1 MAKWSHRIISKK
13 VGGELKDHYVDLD
26 RRFDTFSSD
35 ANSEAAAFRSYLAAI
50 EGGEAGSSWN
60 DILKHRLVVVLG
72 EPGSGKSEE
81 FRHQTDVRR
90 RNGQTAFFLELNRL
104 VTDEV
109 AAVLGEV
116 GVAEF
121 FRWKAGASE
130 ATFFLDAV
138 DESKLRRVDDFLIA
152 LDRLHSVI
160 VQHIHRC
167 RFVISSR
174 ISAWRPETDRA
185 EVMRRFGLSSPPSG
199 EESSEPISIITLSPL
214 DKQRVELFARELGIA
229 DPAAFVAAINEHDA
243 WDFARRPLDVI
254 ELYRYWQE
262 HGRLGSLTELMEFS
276 CNNLIKEVERKAK
289 HDFLPP
295 ERAMEGVETLAA
307 ASLLTRRVNF
317 RIDDDRDISTAS
329 AVVIRDVLP
338 APWPSDQQKAVLDR
352 ALFDGASY
360 GMLRFHHRRHSEYL
374 AAKWLLRLQSS
385 NCPYSEIEEVLFAE
399 VDGLWT
405 IRPSLEPVAAWLAG
419 MAEIPSIERLRQR
432 VLEAAP
438 AIHLRYG
445 DPGALPLPYR
455 KSILKALVDR
465 YKGRDR
471 VSISWDGDAR
481 KRLASPDLSG
491 DVTAYLA
498 SSETPEDLK
507 CDLFMLVAHGRLPDC
522 CDVAITMLGDT
533 ATTENLRLYAA
544 VAIRESGTP
553 QIRRQAFDAL
563 IGMPNPSS
571 RLIGHVIE
579 ACFPTVTSAEELL
592 AAIRMAPEIRRHS
605 VDLPYTLEKHLREV
619 LTPEASISIMNGL
632 LVLLHEPPL
641 IEKKSVSRR
650 YAWTVELIPL
660 CLQLILGKAQLS
672 PEEVVSILEAV
683 RVLESRNS
691 YGWWDSHDNRKEA
704 KDIAQALDRHSN
716 VKRALYWRR
725 VIRHREKYGRDPYF
739 HSLQGLYLVSNFS
752 VADIGWMKIDALGNE
767 RTGTD
772 RRLLLDHMLAIA
784 RQNNAVWKLFLS
796 TLPSLVRFDVGL
808 WKFVAKQFAELA
820 WLPIWQFMV
829 SQRHNGVG
837 DKYWWKR
844 KKRETFDKW
853 FAIRDRY
860 WMWRHRS
867 ELESGKFVGVLAN
880 VVMDSTRQQSSREV
894 IDWDVVSK
902 KWGRSTSQSICRG
915 CEVVWRQHKPVF
927 PHEKADNTVEY
938 FVLASLPGLA
948 SLWGR
953 GALDFNAMS
962 ADGVELA
969 TRYACRE
976 LNGFPEWFPHLL
988 AKRAVEV
995 GRTLMLAIAG
1005 EWEYPGDQQ
1014 HVHGVLSTL
1023 VWHDIDT
1030 QKIVPGVIELLV
1042 KGDPKNQQMLGY
1054 AIDFI
1059 MKDPAGRA
1067 FVSAWAPGRESAI
1080 APASA
1085 PWFLWVAA
1093 WLRVDGVAALQAIE
1107 QCIAGLALPEAD
1119 ALVVGVCSHLFDRRG
1134 GEASIVAPAL
1144 SYREPACLRRL
1155 IPLVI
1160 QHVRPAEDRDHSNG
1174 EAYSPDARDDAE
1186 RFRYLLWEVLRD
1198 SESPEAD
1205 NVLRGF
1211 LDEPSMVRN
1220 HDWIR
1225 ELLDRRRSRRA
1236 DDVPWKAMDVRS
1248 FAEKHLI
1255 APRSDYTLY
1264 RLICRHLKDIQADFE
1279 RPEISGARKRL
1290 RKEDLED
1297 SLRNLLHEELK
1308 QRAGDWYSV
1317 TAESE
1322 IDLAQRPDLTV
1333 SRPGLNSLPIEV
1345 KLANLKHWPLHK
1357 LLERLEN
1364 QLVGQ
1369 YLRAEGVRYGVYVL
1383 GNTDPNRHWE
1393 EVGSATKIDF
1403 QTLVARIAER
1413 ARVLENEHRPGVDG
1427 IAVIGI
1433 DFSDPRERK

>member
-1 MAKWSHRIISKK
+1 M
-13 VGGELKDHYVDLD
+13 KDHYVDLD
-26 RRFDTFSSD
+26 RRFDTFSPD
-35 ANSEAAAFRSYLAAI
+35 TNSEAAALRSYLDAL
-50 EGGEAGSSWN
+50 EGGGAGSSWN

-81 FRHQTDVRR
+81 FRHQAEVHQRD
-90 RNGQTAFFLELNRL
+90 GQTTFLLELNRL

-109 AAVLGEV
+109 AVVLGEA
-116 GVAEF
+116 GFAEF
-121 FRWKAGASE
+121 CRWKAGASE

-152 LDRLHSVI
+152 LDRLHGVI
-160 VQHIHRC
+160 VQHLHRC

-174 ISAWRPETDRA
+174 ISAWRPETDQA
-185 EVMRRFGLSSPPSG
+185 VVTRRFAVSSPLSG
-199 EESSEPISIITLSPL
+199 EDTSEPVSIVTLTPL
-214 DKQRVELFARELGIA
+214 DKQRVELFAQELGIA
-229 DPAAFVAAINEHDA
+229 DPASFIAAINEHDA

-276 CNNLIKEVERKAK
+276 CNNLIREVERKAK
-289 HDFLPP
+289 HDFLPL

-317 RIDDDRDISTAS
+317 RIEDDRDISAAS
-329 AVVIRDVLP
+329 AVIIRDVLP
-338 APWPSDQQKAVLDR
+338 APWPSDQQKAILDR

-360 GMLRFHHRRHSEYL
+360 GMLRFHHRRHAEYL
-374 AAKWLLRLQSS
+374 AAKWLLRLLSN
-385 NCPYSEIEEVLFAE
+385 NCPYTDIEEVLFAV
-399 VDGLWT
+399 VDGFWT
-405 IRPSLEPVAAWLAG
+405 SRPSLEPVAAWLAG
-419 MAEIPSIERLRQR
+419 MAEMPSIERLRQR

-438 AIHLRYG
+438 DIHLRYG
-445 DPGALPLPYR
+445 DPGVLPLPYR

-471 VSISWDGDAR
+471 VSISWDGDAL
-481 KRLASPDLSG
+481 KRLASPDLSV
-491 DVTAYLA
+491 DVSAYLA
-498 SSETPEDLK
+498 STETPEDLK

-533 ATTENLRLYAA
+533 ATSENLRLYAA
-544 VAIRESGTP
+544 AAIRDSGTP

-563 IGMPNPSS
+563 IGMSNPSS

-579 ACFPTVTSAEELL
+579 ACFPTVISVEELL
-592 AAIRMAPEIRRHS
+592 AAIRKSPEIRRHS

-619 LTPEASISIMNGL
+619 LAPEASVSILNGL
-632 LVLLHEPPL
+632 LVLLFEPPL
-641 IEKKSVSRR
+641 IERKSVSRR

-660 CLQLILGKAQLS
+660 CLQLILDKAQLS
-672 PEEVVSILEAV
+672 PEEVDSVVEAV
-683 RVLESRNS
+683 RALESRNS
-691 YGWWDSHDNRKEA
+691 YGWWDSHGRRNET
-704 KDIAQALDRHSN
+704 KDIAEALDRHSN

-725 VIRHREKYGRDPYF
+725 VIRNREKYGRDPYF
-739 HSLQGLYLVSNFS
+739 HTLQGHYLVPIFS
-752 VADIGWMKIDALGNE
+752 IADIGWMKSDVLRHE
-767 RTGTD
+767 RTDAD
-772 RRLLLDHMLAIA
+772 RRLLLGHMLAIA
-784 RQNNAVWKLFLS
+784 RQEKAVWKLFLS
-796 TLPSLVRFDVGL
+796 ALPSLARFDVRI
-808 WKFVAKQFAELA
+808 WKFVAKQLAELV
-820 WLPIWQFMV
+820 WSPVWQFMHR
-829 SQRHNGVG
+829 QRHNGVG

-844 KKRETFDKW
+844 RKRAASDKW
-853 FAIRDRY
+853 FAIRNRY

-867 ELESGKFVGVLAN
+867 ELADGKFVKVLAN
-880 VVMDSTRQQSSREV
+880 VVMDLTRQQSGREV
-894 IDWDVVSK
+894 IDWDVVSQ
-902 KWGRSTSQSICRG
+902 KWGHSVSQSICRG

-953 GALDFNAMS
+953 GVLDFKAMS
-962 ADGVELA
+962 ADDVELA

-976 LNGFPEWFPHLL
+976 LNGFPEWFPQLL
-988 AKRAVEV
+988 AQRADEV

-1005 EWEYPGDQQ
+1005 EWEYPGDRQ

-1030 QKIVPGVIELLV
+1030 QKIAPGVTELLA

-1054 AIDFI
+1054 ALDFI
-1059 MKDPAGRA
+1059 MKDTAGRA
-1067 FVSAWAPGRESAI
+1067 FVSVLAPGRESAI
-1080 APASA
+1080 APDSA

-1093 WLRVDGVAALQAIE
+1093 WLRVDGVAALRAIE
-1107 QCIAGLALPEAD
+1107 QRIAGIALPEAD
-1119 ALVVGVCSHLFDRRG
+1119 ALVVGVSSHLLDRRG
-1134 GEASIVAPAL
+1134 GKPSGVAAAL

-1160 QHVRPAEDRDHSNG
+1160 QHVRPDEDRDRSNG
-1174 EAYSPDARDDAE
+1174 VAYSPDARDDAE

-1211 LDEPSMVRN
+1211 LDEPAMVRN
-1220 HDWIR
+1220 HDWIL

-1236 DDVPWKAMDVRS
+1236 DDAPWKAMDVRS

-1279 RPEISGARKRL
+1279 RPEIPGVRKRL
-1290 RKEDLED
+1290 RTEDLED

-1333 SRPGLNSLPIEV
+1333 SRPGLNSVPIEV

-1369 YLRAEGVRYGVYVL
+1369 YLRAEGISYGVYVL
-1383 GNTDPNRHWE
+1383 GNTDPNRRWE
-1393 EVGSATKIDF
+1393 DVASTAKIDF
-1403 QTLVARIAER
+1403 QTLVERIAER
-1413 ARVLENEHRPGVDG
+1413 AKALENENRPGIDG
-1427 IAVIGI
+1427 IAVVGI
-1433 DFSDPRERK
+1433 DFSDPRERG

>member
-1 MAKWSHRIISKK
+1 MR
-13 VGGELKDHYVDLD
+13 GELKDHYIDLD

-35 ANSEAAAFRSYLAAI
+35 ENSEAAALRSYLAAI
-50 EGGEAGSSWN
+50 EGGEAGFSWN

-81 FRHQTDVRR
+81 FRHQAEVHHRDGKAT
-90 RNGQTAFFLELNRL
+90 FLLELNRL

-109 AAVLGEV
+109 AAVLGEA
-116 GVAEF
+116 GFAEF
-121 FRWKAGASE
+121 SRWKAGASE

-152 LDRLHSVI
+152 LNRLHGVI
-160 VQHIHRC
+160 IQHLYRC

-174 ISAWRPETDRA
+174 VSAWRPQTDRA
-185 EVMRRFGLSSPPSG
+185 EVTRRFGLLSSPSG
-199 EESSEPISIITLSPL
+199 EESSEPISIVTLAPL
-214 DKQRVELFARELGIA
+214 DKQRVELFARKLGIA
-229 DPAAFVAAINEHDA
+229 DPATFIAAIDEHDA
-243 WDFARRPLDVI
+243 WDFARRPLDVT

-276 CNNLIKEVERKAK
+276 CNNLIREVERKAK

-329 AVVIRDVLP
+329 VVVIRDVLP
-338 APWPSDQQKAVLDR
+338 ALWPSDQQKAVLDR

-360 GMLRFHHRRHSEYL
+360 GMLQFHHRRHAEYL
-374 AAKWLLRLQSS
+374 AAKWLLRLLSN
-385 NCPYSEIEEVLFAE
+385 NCPYTDIEEVLFAE

-419 MAEIPSIERLRQR
+419 MAEMPSIERLRQR
-432 VLEAAP
+432 VLEATP
-438 AIHLRYG
+438 DIHLRYG

-455 KSILKALVDR
+455 KSVLKALVDR

-471 VSISWDGDAR
+471 VFISWDGDAL

-533 ATTENLRLYAA
+533 ETTENIRLYAA
-544 VAIRESGTP
+544 AAVRDSGTP
-553 QIRRQAFDAL
+553 QIRRQLFDVL
-563 IGMPNPSS
+563 TGMSNPSS

-579 ACFPTVTSAEELL
+579 ACFPTVIPAEELL
-592 AAIRMAPEIRRHS
+592 SAIRMAPEIRRHS
-605 VDLPYTLEKHLREV
+605 VDLPYTLEKHLGEV
-619 LTPEASISIMNGL
+619 LTSEASVSILDGL
-632 LVLLHEPPL
+632 LVLLLEPPL

-672 PEEVVSILEAV
+672 PGEVDSVVEAV

-691 YGWWDSHDNRKEA
+691 YGWWDSHGRRNET
-704 KDIAQALDRHSN
+704 KDIAKALDRHSN

-725 VIRHREKYGRDPYF
+725 IIRNREKYGRDPYF
-739 HSLQGLYLVSNFS
+739 HSLQGHYLVPIFS
-752 VADIGWMKIDALGNE
+752 VADIGWMTSDVLGHE
-767 RTGTD
+767 RTNAD
-772 RRLLLDHMLAIA
+772 RRLLLGHMLAIA
-784 RQNNAVWKLFLS
+784 RQEKAVWRLCFS
-796 TLPSLVRFDVGL
+796 VLPSLARFDVGVL
-808 WKFVAKQFAELA
+808 KFVAKQLAELA
-820 WLPIWQFMV
+820 WSPIWRFLV
-829 SQRHNGVG
+829 SQCHNGVG
-837 DKYWWKR
+837 DKYWWTR

-853 FAIRDRY
+853 FAIRERY
-860 WMWRHRS
+860 WLWRHRS
-867 ELESGKFVGVLAN
+867 ELASGKFVGVLVN
-880 VVMDSTRQQSSREV
+880 VVMNSTRQQSSREV
-894 IDWDVVSK
+894 IDWDVVSQ
-902 KWGRSTSQSICRG
+902 KWGRPISQSICRG

-927 PHEKADNTVEY
+927 PHEKTDNTVEY
-938 FVLASLPGLA
+938 FVLVSLPGLA

-962 ADGVELA
+962 ADDVELA

-976 LNGFPEWFPHLL
+976 LNGFPEWFPQLL
-988 AKRAVEV
+988 AQRADEV

-1005 EWEYPGDQQ
+1005 EWEYTGDQQ

-1023 VWHDIDT
+1023 VWHNIDT
-1030 QKIVPGVIELLV
+1030 QKIAPGVMELLA

-1054 AIDFI
+1054 TLDFI
-1059 MKDPAGRA
+1059 MKDTAGRA
-1067 FVSAWAPGRESAI
+1067 FVSVLAPGRESAI

-1093 WLRVDGVAALQAIE
+1093 WLRVDGVAALRAIE
-1107 QCIAGLALPEAD
+1107 QRIAGMALPEAD
-1119 ALVVGVCSHLFDRRG
+1119 ALVVGVSSHLLDRRG
-1134 GEASIVAPAL
+1134 GKPSGVAAAL

-1155 IPLVI
+1155 IPLVL
-1160 QHVRPAEDRDHSNG
+1160 QHVRPDEDRDRSNG
-1174 EAYSPDARDDAE
+1174 EAYSPDARDNAE

-1205 NVLRGF
+1205 NVLREF
-1211 LDEPSMVRN
+1211 LDEPAMVRN

-1236 DDVPWKAMDVRS
+1236 DDVPWDATDVRS

-1279 RPEISGARKRL
+1279 RPEIPGVRKRL

-1297 SLRNLLHEELK
+1297 SLRNLLHAELK
-1308 QRAGDWYSV
+1308 QRAGNWYSV

-1333 SRPGLNSLPIEV
+1333 SRQGLNSLPIEV

-1369 YLRAEGVRYGVYVL
+1369 YLRAEGIRYGVYVL
-1383 GNTDPNRHWE
+1383 ANTDPNRHWE
-1393 EVGSATKIDF
+1393 DGAAKIDF
-1403 QTLVARIAER
+1403 QMVVERIAER
-1413 ARVLENEHRPGVDG
+1413 AKALENENRPGIDG

-1433 DFSDPRERK
+1433 DFSDPRKRR

>member
-1 MAKWSHRIISKK
+1 MQ
-13 VGGELKDHYVDLD
+13 DHYVDLD

-35 ANSEAAAFRSYLAAI
+35 ANSEAAALRSYLAAI

-81 FRHQTDVRR
+81 FRHQAEAYHRD
-90 RNGQTAFFLELNRL
+90 GQITFLLELDRL

-109 AAVLGEV
+109 AAVLGEA
-116 GVAEF
+116 GFAEF
-121 FRWKAGASE
+121 CRWKAGASE

-152 LDRLHSVI
+152 LDRLHSDI
-160 VQHIHRC
+160 VQHLHRC

-185 EVMRRFGLSSPPSG
+185 EVTRRFGLSSPSTG
-199 EESSEPISIITLSPL
+199 EESSDPISIVTLTQL
-214 DKQRVELFARELGIA
+214 DKQRVELFARGLGIA
-229 DPAAFVAAINEHDA
+229 DPASFITAINEHDA

-276 CNNLIKEVERKAK
+276 CNNLIREVERKAK
-289 HDFLPP
+289 HDFLPH

-317 RIDDDRDISTAS
+317 RIEDDRDISTAS

-338 APWPSDQQKAVLDR
+338 APWSSDQQKAVLDR
-352 ALFDGASY
+352 ALFDSGSY

-374 AAKWLLRLQSS
+374 AAKWLLRLLSN
-385 NCPYSEIEEVLFAE
+385 NCPYTEIEEVLFAE

-419 MAEIPSIERLRQR
+419 MAEMPSIERLRQR

-438 AIHLRYG
+438 DIHLRYG
-445 DPGALPLPYR
+445 DPGVLPLPYR

-471 VSISWDGDAR
+471 VSISWDGDAL

-491 DVTAYLA
+491 DITAYLA

-522 CDVAITMLGDT
+522 CGVAITMLGDT

-544 VAIRESGTP
+544 AAIRDSGTP

-563 IGMPNPSS
+563 IRMPNPTS
-571 RLIGHVIE
+571 RLIGYVIE
-579 ACFPTVTSAEELL
+579 ACFPSVISTEELL

-605 VDLPYTLEKHLREV
+605 VDLPYTLEKHLGEV
-619 LTPEASISIMNGL
+619 LSTEASVSILNGL
-632 LVLLHEPPL
+632 MVLLHEPPL
-641 IEKKSVSRR
+641 IEKKSVSMR

-672 PEEVVSILEAV
+672 PEEVISIIEAV

-691 YGWWDSHDNRKEA
+691 YGWWDSHDRRNEA
-704 KDIAQALDRHSN
+704 KDIAAALDRHSN

-725 VIRHREKYGRDPYF
+725 VIRHRKKYGRDPYF
-739 HSLQGLYLVSNFS
+739 HALQGLYLVSIFS
-752 VADIGWMKIDALGNE
+752 VTDIGWMKNDVLGHE
-767 RTGTD
+767 RTDAD
-772 RRLLLDHMLAIA
+772 RRLLLGHMLAIA
-784 RQNNAVWKLFLS
+784 RQERAVWKLFLGA
-796 TLPSLVRFDVGL
+796 LPSLARFDVGI
-808 WKFVAKQFAELA
+808 WKFVAKQLAELV
-820 WLPIWQFMV
+820 WSPIWQFMV

-844 KKRETFDKW
+844 KKRAASDKW

-867 ELESGKFVGVLAN
+867 ELASGKFVGVLAN
-880 VVMDSTRQQSSREV
+880 VVMDSTRHQSSREV
-894 IDWDVVSK
+894 IDWDVVSQ

-962 ADGVELA
+962 ADDVELA

-995 GRTLMLAIAG
+995 SRSLMLAIAG
-1005 EWEYPGDQQ
+1005 EWDYPGDQQ

-1030 QKIVPGVIELLV
+1030 QIIVPGVIELLV

-1067 FVSAWAPGRESAI
+1067 FVSVWAPGRESAI
-1080 APASA
+1080 ATASA
-1085 PWFLWVAA
+1085 PWLLWVAA
-1093 WLRVDGVAALQAIE
+1093 WLKVDGVQALHAIE
-1107 QCIAGLALPEAD
+1107 HRIAGIALLEAD
-1119 ALVVGVCSHLFDRRG
+1119 ALVVGLSLHLLDRRG
-1134 GEASIVAPAL
+1134 GKPSGVAAAL
-1144 SYREPACLRRL
+1144 SYREPASLRRL

-1160 QHVRPAEDRDHSNG
+1160 KYVRPDEDRDHSNG
-1174 EAYSPDARDDAE
+1174 EAYSPNARDDAE

-1198 SESPEAD
+1198 SDSPEAD
-1205 NVLRGF
+1205 DVLRGF
-1211 LDEPSMVRN
+1211 LDDPAMVRN

-1236 DDVPWKAMDVRS
+1236 DDVPWNATDVRS

-1279 RPEISGARKRL
+1279 RPEIPGVRKRL

-1308 QRAGDWYSV
+1308 QRASDWYSV
-1317 TAESE
+1317 SAESE

-1333 SRPGLNSLPIEV
+1333 SRQGLNSLPIEV
-1345 KLANLKHWPLHK
+1345 KLANHWPLHK

-1369 YLRAEGVRYGVYVL
+1369 YLRAEGIRYGVYVL
-1383 GNTDPNRHWE
+1383 GNADPNRRWE
-1393 EVGSATKIDF
+1393 DVASATKIDF
-1403 QTLVARIAER
+1403 QTVVERIAER
-1413 ARVLENEHRPGVDG
+1413 AKALENENRPGIDG
-1427 IAVIGI
+1427 IAVVGI
-1433 DFSDPRERK
+1433 DFSDPRERR

>member
-1 MAKWSHRIISKK
+1 MRGK
-13 VGGELKDHYVDLD
+13 LKDHYVDLD

-35 ANSEAAAFRSYLAAI
+35 ANSEAAALRSYLAAI
-50 EGGEAGSSWN
+50 EGGGAGSSWN

-81 FRHQTDVRR
+81 FRHQADVRR
-90 RNGQTAFFLELNRL
+90 RDGQTAFFLELNRL

-116 GVAEF
+116 GFAEF
-121 FRWKAGASE
+121 CRWKAGASE

-152 LDRLHSVI
+152 LDRLHGVI
-160 VQHIHRC
+160 VQHLHRC

-185 EVMRRFGLSSPPSG
+185 EATRRFGLSSPSSG
-199 EESSEPISIITLSPL
+199 EEPSEPISIVTLTPL

-229 DPAAFVAAINEHDA
+229 DPAAFVAAINEHHA

-289 HDFLPP
+289 HDSLPL

-317 RIDDDRDISTAS
+317 RIEDDRDISAAS
-329 AVVIRDVLP
+329 ALVIRDILP
-338 APWPSDQQKAVLDR
+338 ALWPSDQQKAVLDR

-374 AAKWLLRLQSS
+374 AAKWLLRLQSN
-385 NCPYSEIEEVLFAE
+385 NCPYIEIEEVLFAE
-399 VDGLWT
+399 VDGFLT
-405 IRPSLEPVAAWLAG
+405 IRPSLEPVAAWLVG
-419 MAEIPSIERLRQR
+419 MAQVPSIERLRR
-432 VLEAAP
+432 CVLEAAP
-438 AIHLRYG
+438 NIHLRYG
-445 DPGALPLPYR
+445 DPGGLPLPYR
-455 KSILKALVDR
+455 KSVLKALVDR
-465 YKGRDR
+465 YKGRNR
-471 VSISWDGDAR
+471 VSISWEGDAL
-481 KRLASPDLSG
+481 KRLASPELTE
-491 DVTAYLA
+491 DVSAYLA
-498 SSETPEDLK
+498 STETPDDLK
-507 CDLFMLVAHGRLPDC
+507 CDLLMLVAHGRLSDC
-522 CDVAITMLGDT
+522 CTVAITMLGDT
-533 ATTENLRLYAA
+533 STSENLRLYAVA
-544 VAIRESGTP
+544 AIRDSGTP
-553 QIRRQAFDAL
+553 PIRRQAYDAL

-571 RLIGHVIE
+571 RLIGYVIE
-579 ACFPTVTSAEELL
+579 ACFPSVISAEELL
-592 AAIRMAPEIRRHS
+592 AAIRKSPEIRRHS
-605 VDLPYTLEKHLREV
+605 VDLTYILEKHLRKV
-619 LTPEASISIMNGL
+619 LIPEASVSIMNGL
-632 LVLLHEPPL
+632 LALLREPPL
-641 IEKKSVSRR
+641 IEEKSASKR

-660 CLQLILGKAQLS
+660 CLQLILGKDQLS
-672 PEEVVSILEAV
+672 PEVLDSIVEAV

-691 YGWWDSHDNRKEA
+691 YGWWDSQDNRNEA
-704 KDIAQALDRHSN
+704 KDIAAALDRHPN

-725 VIRHREKYGRDPYF
+725 VIRHREKYGRDPNF
-739 HSLQGLYLVSNFS
+739 HSLQGFYLVSIFS
-752 VADIGWMKIDALGNE
+752 LADMDWMKGDVLAHGRTDA
-767 RTGTD
+767 D
-772 RRLLLDHMLAIA
+772 RRLLLSHMLAITH
-784 RQNNAVWKLFLS
+784 QEKAVWKFCLR
-796 TLPSLVRFDVGL
+796 TLPSLAGFDMGI
-808 WKFVAKQFAELA
+808 WKFVAKQLAELA
-820 WLPIWQFMV
+820 WSPIWQFMHR
-829 SQRHNGVG
+829 QRHNGVG
-837 DKYWWKR
+837 NKYWWKR
-844 KKRETFDKW
+844 KKQKTFDKW
-853 FAIRDRY
+853 FAIRDHY
-860 WMWRHRS
+860 WLWRHRS
-867 ELESGKFVGVLAN
+867 ELASGKFVSALAN
-880 VVMDSTRQQSSREV
+880 VVMESTRQKSSRED
-894 IDWDVVSK
+894 IDWDVVAQ
-902 KWGRSTSQSICRG
+902 KWGCSISQSICRG

-927 PHEKADNTVEY
+927 PHEKADNTVEN
-938 FVLASLPGLA
+938 FVIAGLPGLA
-948 SLWGR
+948 SLWDR

-962 ADGVELA
+962 ADDVELA
-969 TRYACRE
+969 SRYACRE
-976 LNGFPEWFPHLL
+976 LNGFPEWFPQLL
-988 AKRAVEV
+988 AQRPADV

-1005 EWEYPGDQQ
+1005 EWEYPADQQ

-1030 QKIVPGVIELLV
+1030 QAVLPGVIELL
-1042 KGDPKNQQMLGY
+1042 KQGDPKNQQMLAY

-1059 MKDPAGRA
+1059 MKNSAGRA
-1067 FVSAWAPGRESAI
+1067 IVSVLAPERESTS

-1085 PWFLWVAA
+1085 SWLLWVVS
-1093 WLRVDGVAALQAIE
+1093 WLRVDGIAALHAIE
-1107 QCIAGLALPEAD
+1107 QRIAGLPLPEAD
-1119 ALVVGVCSHLFDRRG
+1119 ALVFEVCSHLLDRRG
-1134 GEASIVAPAL
+1134 SNTSGVALAL

-1160 QHVRPAEDRDHSNG
+1160 KHVRPEEDRVHSNG
-1174 EAYSPDARDDAE
+1174 EAYSPKPRDDAE

-1198 SESPEAD
+1198 AESLEAD

-1211 LDEPSMVRN
+1211 LDDPAMVRN

-1225 ELLDRRRSRRA
+1225 ELLDHRRSRRA
-1236 DDVPWKAMDVRS
+1236 DDVPWNATDVRS
-1248 FAEKHLI
+1248 FAETHLI

-1264 RLICRHLKDIQADFE
+1264 RLICRHLKDIQANFE
-1279 RPEISGARKRL
+1279 RPEIPGARRRL
-1290 RKEDLED
+1290 RKGDLED
-1297 SLRNLLHEELK
+1297 SLRNLLHEELQ

-1345 KLANLKHWPLHK
+1345 KFANLKHWPLHR

-1393 EVGSATKIDF
+1393 EVGSAAKIDF
-1403 QTLVARIAER
+1403 QTLVERIAER
-1413 ARVLENEHRPGVDG
+1413 ARALENENRPGIDG
-1427 IAVIGI
+1427 ITVVGI
-1433 DFSDPRERK
+1433 DFSDPRERR